1 MDIQVLAS
9 GSRGNCYRISD
20 GSTPLLLECGIRF
33 KEIQQKLNFQMS
45 EIAGCLISHDHMD
58 HCRAVKDI
66 ILKGCIDCYMSQGTA
81 KALGISN
88 HRVKIIKAKQSFKLG
103 TWRVLPFDTVHDA
116 AEPLGFLL
124 ASQNGEKLLFAT
136 DTAYLKYRFSGLTH
150 IMIEANYQADI
161 LQKNVNSGLVPV
173 EVRKRIRHSHFDLEH
188 LKGFFRANDMSRVQ
202 EIWLLH
208 LSDNNSDADRFRREI
223 QELTGKPVYIA

>member
-20 GSTPLLLECGIRF
+20 GITPLLLECGIRLQD
-33 KEIQQKLNFQMS
+33 IRQRLNFRLS
-45 EIAGCLISHDHMD
+45 EIAGCLVSHEHGDH
-58 HCRAVKDI
+58 AKAIKDL
-66 ILKGCIDCYMSQGTA
+66 LKAGVDCYMSRGTVE
-81 KALGISN
+81 ALKVTG
-88 HRVKIIKAKQSFKLG
+88 HRVKIIEALKQFNIG
-103 TWRVLPFDTVHDA
+103 TWAVLPFDTVHDA

-124 ASQNGEKLLFAT
+124 ANRNGEKLLFAT
-136 DTAYLKYRFSGLTH
+136 DTAYIRYKFQGLTH

-161 LQKNVNSGLVPV
+161 LHENVNDGLVLP
-173 EVRKRIRHSHFDLEH
+173 EVRKRIRQSHFDLNH
-188 LKGFFRANDMSRVQ
+188 LKEFFKANDLSQVR

-208 LSDNNSDADRFRREI
+208 LSGDNSDAERFKRET

>member
-9 GSRGNCYRISD
+9 SSRGNCYRISD
-20 GSTPLLLECGIRF
+20 GSIPLLLECGIRF

-45 EIAGCLISHDHMD
+45 EIAGCLVSHEHMD
-58 HCRAVKDI
+58 HCRAVKDV

-81 KALGISN
+81 DALSISN

-136 DTAYLKYRFSGLTH
+136 DTVYLKYRFSGLTH
-150 IMIEANYQADI
+150 IMIEANYQTDI
-161 LQKNVNSGLVPV
+161 LQENVNSGSVPI
-173 EVRKRIRHSHFDLEH
+173 EVRKRIRRSHFGLEH
-188 LKGFFRANDMSRVQ
+188 LKDFFKANDMSRVQ

-208 LSDNNSDADRFRREI
+208 LSDNNSDAERFKREI
-223 QELTGKPVYIA
+223 QELTGKMVFIA